1 MDEYDAGH
9 RDGQAAAAA
18 YYDRDAE
25 IERLRASL
33 CKERA
38 ERERLEKAEE
48 SRLRAMS
55 MASIVDEMRLLDGVD
70 NLTEIERLRT
80 TLGYYSDKSAWT
92 KVVLD
97 SYSGEVDIFDWD
109 GDLGDEPWE
118 MAERA
123 LRGES
128 DEVMMSDKTTLEDR
142 VQQFAAMKLPGQ
154 PQFMHTGTSYLVNDL
169 WREITRLRE
178 LLLAALEESDP
189 YWRVEAHRKLEEDG
203 DE

>member
-70 NLTEIERLRT
+70 NLTEIELLERENKQLHSDKEFYRKIYIDSQRVVGKFETEIKRLRNRNAEIISLKADNEKLRQALQAILIAYDT
-80 TLGYYSDKSAWT
+80 APMDYDVQSTI
-92 KVVLD
+92 KVVVRRALHR
-97 SYSGEVDIFDWD
+97 EN
-109 GDLGDEPWE
+109 GDE
-118 MAERA
+118 
-123 LRGES
+123 
-128 DEVMMSDKTTLEDR
+128 
-142 VQQFAAMKLPGQ
+142 
-154 PQFMHTGTSYLVNDL
+154 
-169 WREITRLRE
+169 
-178 LLLAALEESDP
+178 
-189 YWRVEAHRKLEEDG
+189 
-203 DE
+203 